1 MEEVGKDLHLLGTVR
16 ECVHKGIK
24 MNVYETIGSG
34 WLVGVDGGI
43 MSMESAHL
51 SYLLGSLTRKTGPSK
66 DFPPLSTPT
75 TSSFCDSRLNA
86 KRLLDSN
93 VMFAKGTPSNDVCS
107 PASVTRKDSRTFVL
121 SKIDVRTSDVTS

>member
-34 WLVGVDGGI
+34 WCGWGI
-43 MSMESAHL
+43 MSTESAHL
-51 SYLLGSLTRKTGPSK
+51 PYLLGSLKRKTGPSK
-66 DFPPLSTPT
+66 NFSPLSTPT

-93 VMFAKGTPSNDVCS
+93 VMFAKGTPSNDVCF
-107 PASVTRKDSRTFVL
+107 PASVTKKDSRTFVL